1 MTDLLLQHSSY
12 FALVIVLILTGEG
25 LPIPEEVPVI
35 TAGVLSAHGQLI
47 PWLAFACCLVGALIG
62 DVLMYWIGYHF
73 GRSVLQSQT
82 WWARFLKPEREAKIE
97 RMIEQHGLKVL
108 FLARFLV
115 GLRSPVYLSAGILRV
130 SFRRFFL
137 TDLFCATTVIGTFF
151 LLSFHYG
158 TVIVGWIRRGAA
170 RPDGGRGP
178 GPGRGGRLLLAPAPP
193 PAGHGP
199 FRARTPRRGTRNGR
213 RRRRGC
219 RRDRPGRPAPGGH

>member
-1 MTDLLLQHSSY
+1 M
-12 FALVIVLILTGEG
+12 
-25 LPIPEEVPVI
+25 
-35 TAGVLSAHGQLI
+35 I

-158 TVIVGWIRRGAA
+158 TVIVGWIRRRSSA
-170 RPDGGRGP
+170 
-178 GPGRGGRLLLAPAPP
+178 
-193 PAGHGP
+193 
-199 FRARTPRRGTRNGR
+199 
-213 RRRRGC
+213 
-219 RRDRPGRPAPGGH
+219 